1 MNLATI
7 FSSPLFLWLLPL
19 AFLPLVLDR
28 AVSQRYSW
36 VAILPKDR
44 LSELIGLLL
53 KVLAVLA
60 LIFTILGLAG
70 PHSQQQHIQ
79 RIGVGAQI
87 ALVLDRSASMD
98 DPFSGETSTS
108 KVGETKSVAASRLIT
123 NFVKSR
129 QNDMFGMVTF
139 SNSAMY
145 VLPLSENREAILAA
159 VQATAGN
166 ALFQTNIGSG
176 ITSGAGLFN
185 KVPDSGSRA
194 MILLS
199 DGGGRIDADTQQKI
213 RDWLDNLHIGLYWI
227 VLRQPGGLSIFDT
240 SYVPPEDSVLP
251 PQIELNE
258 FFKTLKSPFHAYEA
272 DDPKSLAAAIAD
284 INQKEKKPI
293 RYIQQIPGK
302 DFSSV
307 CFLIAALMI
316 GLLLAVKYLE
326 VRSWD

>member
-1 MNLATI
+1 
-7 FSSPLFLWLLPL
+7 
-19 AFLPLVLDR
+19 
-28 AVSQRYSW
+28 
-36 VAILPKDR
+36 
-44 LSELIGLLL
+44 
-53 KVLAVLA
+53 
-60 LIFTILGLAG
+60 
-70 PHSQQQHIQ
+70 
-79 RIGVGAQI
+79 
-87 ALVLDRSASMD
+87 
-98 DPFSGETSTS
+98 
-108 KVGETKSVAASRLIT
+108 
-123 NFVKSR
+123 
-129 QNDMFGMVTF
+129 
-139 SNSAMY
+139 
-145 VLPLSENREAILAA
+145 
-159 VQATAGN
+159 
-166 ALFQTNIGSG
+166 
-176 ITSGAGLFN
+176 
-185 KVPDSGSRA
+185 

-293 RYIQQIPGK
+293 RYIEQIPGK